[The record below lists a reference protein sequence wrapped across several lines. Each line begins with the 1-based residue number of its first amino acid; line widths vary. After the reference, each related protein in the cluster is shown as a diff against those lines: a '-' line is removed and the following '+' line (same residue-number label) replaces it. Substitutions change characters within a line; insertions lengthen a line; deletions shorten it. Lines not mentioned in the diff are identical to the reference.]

1 MYINDIHILYYVAFG
16 LIGMIIGQFTDWCKL
31 RLEEHKKVF
40 SKDLFKIYFKNYKTK
55 YILILITSILYIG
68 VLYIF
73 GLTDIKT
80 YAFLVLI
87 PMLIIV
93 LMIDYKKQVIPNRL
107 TLSIFELGLIYA
119 FINGISNL
127 NSVIDSILGMIV
139 GVAIFLVVTLIGG
152 IFSGKETMGFGD
164 VKLIGALGLFFGFRE
179 VIAISILSFI
189 LAAIISVILLI
200 IRKKKTNENIPFGPF
215 IVMATFIIIL
225 VPFEIL
231 LLIITN
237 IVSLIKK

>member
-80 YAFLVLI
+80 YALLVLI